1 MTSPFTR
8 AFTGPKPQEAAML
21 PGNRFFVRRLSVEG
35 EDVPGQ
41 VNLALE
47 AISPFPLEQMLV
59 GFVTSA
65 DGKQVLAYAA
75 HRRRFTAEESFAW
88 PEDCQVVPEFLALCG
103 HRPATDG
110 IVVHRSNERLTA
122 LAWKA
127 GEELPAAI
135 VVAELA
141 DTDEAGIAREAAAR
155 ADLATDT
162 PVENL
167 TGALTGA
174 IVEGDLI
181 LKGEFE
187 GSFTIP
193 KKGLD
198 DSDIRDSDFLAERR
212 KKERLNLILW
222 NAARVG
228 AAVLVLSLLFDIAG
242 FVVGLRKASLEVA
255 NEARRPLVEDIE
267 ASQGITSRILELG
280 VKRLLPM
287 EMLALVNEK
296 RPATVEFT
304 NIHCEI
310 KKAKD
315 STIAK
320 PVMTV
325 DAKTPNAGDISDF
338 LKAIQAM
345 PEVEAATNSEP
356 RVRETATTF
365 RVDITFKQAALL
377 KAAET
382 PKQCTTSSTA

>member
-1 MTSPFTR
+1 MTSLSRLFKD
-8 AFTGPKPQEAAML
+8 ANPQEAAML

-35 EDVPGQ
+35 DDIPGQ

-103 HRPATDG
+103 HRPAADG
-110 IVVHRSNERLTA
+110 IVVHRNDERLTA

-127 GEELPAAI
+127 GDALPAAI

-141 DTDEAGIAREAAAR
+141 DTDEAAIAREAATR
-155 ADLATDT
+155 ADLAAET
-162 PVENL
+162 PVENV
-167 TGALTGA
+167 TGVLAGA

-187 GSFTIP
+187 GTFTIP
-193 KKGLD
+193 QKGLD

-222 NAARVG
+222 NAARLG
-228 AAVLVLSLLFDIAG
+228 AAVLVVSLLLDIAG
-242 FVVGLRKASLEVA
+242 GVVGMRRASLEVA

-267 ASQGITSRILELG
+267 ASQAITSRILELG
-280 VKRLLPM
+280 VKRLLPI

-304 NIHCEI
+304 NIQCEI

-320 PVMTV
+320 PMMTV

-338 LKAIQAM
+338 LKAVQAM

-356 RVRETATTF
+356 RVRETSTTF
-365 RVDITFKQAALL
+365 RIEIIFKQAVLL
-377 KAAET
+377 KTAET
-382 PKQCTTSSTA
+382 PKQ

>member
-1 MTSPFTR
+1 MTSPLSRLFKD
-8 AFTGPKPQEAAML
+8 AKPQEAAML
-21 PGNRFFVRRLSVEG
+21 PGNRFFVRRLTVEG

-88 PEDCQVVPEFLALCG
+88 PEDCQVVPEFLALCA
-103 HRPATDG
+103 HRPTADA
-110 IVVHRSNERLTA
+110 IIVHRGDERLTA

-127 GEELPAAI
+127 GDELPLAI

-141 DTDEAGIAREAAAR
+141 DADEASIAREAAAR
-155 ADLATDT
+155 ADMPADVA
-162 PVENL
+162 VENV
-167 TGALTGA
+167 TGAISGS
-174 IVEGDLI
+174 IVEGDLV
-181 LKGEFE
+181 LKRE
-187 GSFTIP
+187 GNGTFTIP

-222 NAARVG
+222 NAARLG
-228 AAVLVLSLLFDIAG
+228 AAVIVVSLILDLAG
-242 FVVGLRKASLEVA
+242 MVVGMRSSSLEAA
-255 NEARRPLVEDIE
+255 NEARRPVVEDIE
-267 ASQGITSRILELG
+267 ASQAITSRILELG
-280 VKRLLPM
+280 VKRLLPI

-304 NIHCEI
+304 NIQCEL

-320 PVMTV
+320 PMMTV

-338 LKAIQAM
+338 LKAVQAM

-356 RVRETATTF
+356 RVRETSTTF
-365 RVDITFKQAALL
+365 RVEITFKQAVLL

-382 PKQCTTSSTA
+382 LKQ

>member
-1 MTSPFTR
+1 MTSLSRLFKD
-8 AFTGPKPQEAAML
+8 AKPQEAAML

-35 EDVPGQ
+35 DDIPGQ

-110 IVVHRSNERLTA
+110 IVVHRSDERLTA

-127 GEELPAAI
+127 GDELPAAI

-141 DTDEAGIAREAAAR
+141 DTDEAAIAREAATR
-155 ADLATDT
+155 ADLATET
-162 PVENL
+162 PVENV
-167 TGALTGA
+167 TGVLAGA

-187 GSFTIP
+187 GTFTIP
-193 KKGLD
+193 QKGLD

-222 NAARVG
+222 NAARLG
-228 AAVLVLSLLFDIAG
+228 AAVLVVSLLLDITG
-242 FVVGLRKASLEVA
+242 GVVGMRRASLEVA
-255 NEARRPLVEDIE
+255 NEARRPQVEDIE
-267 ASQGITSRILELG
+267 ASQAITSRILELG

-304 NIHCEI
+304 NIQCEI

-320 PVMTV
+320 PMMTV

-338 LKAIQAM
+338 LKAVQSM

-356 RVRETATTF
+356 RVRETSTTF
-365 RVDITFKQAALL
+365 RIEITFKQAVLL
-377 KAAET
+377 KTAET
-382 PKQCTTSSTA
+382 PKQ

>member
-1 MTSPFTR
+1 MTSLSRLFKD
-8 AFTGPKPQEAAML
+8 AKPQEAAML

-35 EDVPGQ
+35 DDVPGQ

-65 DGKQVLAYAA
+65 DGKQVLGYAA

-103 HRPATDG
+103 HRPAADG
-110 IVVHRSNERLTA
+110 IVVHRNDERLTA

-127 GEELPAAI
+127 GDALPAAI

-141 DTDEAGIAREAAAR
+141 DTDEAAIAREAATR
-155 ADLATDT
+155 ADLAAET
-162 PVENL
+162 PVENV
-167 TGALTGA
+167 TGVLAGA

-187 GSFTIP
+187 GTFTIP
-193 KKGLD
+193 QKGLD

-222 NAARVG
+222 NAARLG
-228 AAVLVLSLLFDIAG
+228 AAVLVVSLLLDIAG
-242 FVVGLRKASLEVA
+242 GVVGMRRTSLEVA

-267 ASQGITSRILELG
+267 ASQAITLRILELG

-304 NIHCEI
+304 NIQCEI

-320 PVMTV
+320 PMMTV

-338 LKAIQAM
+338 LKAVQAM

-356 RVRETATTF
+356 RVRETSTTF
-365 RVDITFKQAALL
+365 RIEIIFKQAVLL
-377 KAAET
+377 KTAET
-382 PKQCTTSSTA
+382 PKQ

>member
-1 MTSPFTR
+1 MTSPLSRLFKD
-8 AFTGPKPQEAAML
+8 AKPQEAAML
-21 PGNRFFVRRLSVEG
+21 PGNRFFVRRLTVEG

-103 HRPATDG
+103 HRPTTDAL
-110 IVVHRSNERLTA
+110 IVHRGDERLTA

-127 GEELPAAI
+127 GDELPLAI

-141 DTDEAGIAREAAAR
+141 DADEAGIAREAAAR
-155 ADLATDT
+155 ADLPADVA
-162 PVENL
+162 VENV
-167 TGALTGA
+167 TGAISGS
-174 IVEGDLI
+174 IVEGDLV
-181 LKGEFE
+181 LKRE
-187 GSFTIP
+187 GNGTFTIP
-193 KKGLD
+193 KNGLD

-222 NAARVG
+222 NAARLG
-228 AAVLVLSLLFDIAG
+228 AAVIVVSLILDLAG
-242 FVVGLRKASLEVA
+242 MVVGMRSSSLEAA
-255 NEARRPLVEDIE
+255 NEARRPVVEDIE
-267 ASQGITSRILELG
+267 ASQAITSRILELG
-280 VKRLLPM
+280 VKRLLPI

-304 NIHCEI
+304 NIQCEL

-320 PVMTV
+320 PMMTV

-338 LKAIQAM
+338 LKAVQAM

-356 RVRETATTF
+356 RVRETSTTF
-365 RVDITFKQAALL
+365 RIEITFKQAVLL

-382 PKQCTTSSTA
+382 PKQ

>member
-1 MTSPFTR
+1 MTSPLSRLFKD
-8 AFTGPKPQEAAML
+8 AKPQEAAML
-21 PGNRFFVRRLSVEG
+21 PGNRFFVRRLTVEG

-88 PEDCQVVPEFLALCG
+88 PEDCQVVPEFLALCA
-103 HRPATDG
+103 HRPTADA
-110 IVVHRSNERLTA
+110 IIVHRGDERLTA

-127 GEELPAAI
+127 GDELPLAI

-141 DTDEAGIAREAAAR
+141 DADEASIAREAAAR
-155 ADLATDT
+155 ADLPADVA
-162 PVENL
+162 VENV
-167 TGALTGA
+167 TGAISGS
-174 IVEGDLI
+174 IVEGDLV
-181 LKGEFE
+181 LKRE
-187 GSFTIP
+187 GNGTFTIP

-222 NAARVG
+222 NAARLG
-228 AAVLVLSLLFDIAG
+228 AAVIVVSLILDLAG
-242 FVVGLRKASLEVA
+242 MVVGMRSSSLEAA
-255 NEARRPLVEDIE
+255 NEARRPVVEDIE
-267 ASQGITSRILELG
+267 ASQAITSRILELG
-280 VKRLLPM
+280 VKRLLPI

-304 NIHCEI
+304 NIQCEL

-320 PVMTV
+320 PMMTV

-338 LKAIQAM
+338 LKAVQAM

-356 RVRETATTF
+356 RVRETSTTF
-365 RVDITFKQAALL
+365 RVEITFKQAVLL

-382 PKQCTTSSTA
+382 LKQ

>member
-1 MTSPFTR
+1 MTSPLSRLFKD
-8 AFTGPKPQEAAML
+8 AKPQEAAML
-21 PGNRFFVRRLSVEG
+21 PGNRFFVRRLTVEG

-103 HRPATDG
+103 HRPTADA
-110 IVVHRSNERLTA
+110 IIVHRGDERLTA

-127 GEELPAAI
+127 GDELPLAI

-141 DTDEAGIAREAAAR
+141 DADEAGIAREAAVR
-155 ADLATDT
+155 ADLPADVA
-162 PVENL
+162 VENV
-167 TGALTGA
+167 TGALSGS
-174 IVEGDLI
+174 IVEGDLV
-181 LKGEFE
+181 LKRE
-187 GSFTIP
+187 GNGTFTIP

-222 NAARVG
+222 NAARLG
-228 AAVLVLSLLFDIAG
+228 AAVIVVSLILDLAG
-242 FVVGLRKASLEVA
+242 MVVGMRSSSLEAA
-255 NEARRPLVEDIE
+255 NEARRPVVEDIE
-267 ASQGITSRILELG
+267 ASQAITSRILELG
-280 VKRLLPM
+280 VKRLLPI

-304 NIHCEI
+304 NIQCEL

-320 PVMTV
+320 PMMTV

-338 LKAIQAM
+338 LKAVQAM

-356 RVRETATTF
+356 RVRETSTTF
-365 RVDITFKQAALL
+365 RIEITFKQAVLL

-382 PKQCTTSSTA
+382 PKQ

>member
-1 MTSPFTR
+1 MTSPLTR
-8 AFTGPKPQEAAML
+8 LFKDAKPQEAAML
-21 PGNRFFVRRLSVEG
+21 PGNRFFVRRLAVEG

-103 HRPATDG
+103 HRPAADG
-110 IVVHRSNERLTA
+110 IVVHRGDERLTA

-127 GEELPAAI
+127 GEELPSAI

-141 DTDEAGIAREAAAR
+141 DADEAGLAREAAAR
-155 ADLATDT
+155 ADLAADV
-162 PVENL
+162 PVENV
-167 TGALTGA
+167 TGALSGA
-174 IVEGDLI
+174 LSEGSLVLKREGD
-181 LKGEFE
+181 GT
-187 GSFTIP
+187 FTIP

-198 DSDIRDSDFLAERR
+198 DSDIRDTDFLAERR
-212 KKERLNLILW
+212 KKERLNMILW

-228 AAVLVLSLLFDIAG
+228 AAVLAASLIMDVAG
-242 FVVGLRKASLEVA
+242 LVVGLRTRTLEAA
-255 NEARRPLVEDIE
+255 NDARRPVVEDIE
-267 ASQGITSRILELG
+267 ASQAITSRILELG
-280 VKRLLPM
+280 VKRLLPI

-304 NIHCEI
+304 NIHCEL
-310 KKAKD
+310 KKPKD
-315 STIAK
+315 SALTK
-320 PVMTV
+320 PMMTV
-325 DAKTPNAGDISDF
+325 DAKTPNAGDISEF
-338 LKAIQAM
+338 LKAVQAM
-345 PEVEAATNSEP
+345 PEVEAVTNSEP
-356 RVRETATTF
+356 RVRETSTTF
-365 RVDITFKQAALL
+365 RLEITFKQAALL

-382 PKQCTTSSTA
+382 TKQ

>member
-35 EDVPGQ
+35 DDVPGQ

-103 HRPATDG
+103 HRPTADG

-127 GEELPAAI
+127 GDELPAAI

-296 RPATVEFT
+296 RPSTVEFT

-382 PKQCTTSSTA
+382 PKQ

>member
-1 MTSPFTR
+1 MTSLSRLFKD
-8 AFTGPKPQEAAML
+8 AKPQEAAML

-35 EDVPGQ
+35 DDIPGQ

-103 HRPATDG
+103 HRPAADG
-110 IVVHRSNERLTA
+110 IVVHRSDERLTA

-127 GEELPAAI
+127 GDELPAAI

-141 DTDEAGIAREAAAR
+141 DTDEAAIAREAATR
-155 ADLATDT
+155 ADLAAET
-162 PVENL
+162 PVENV
-167 TGALTGA
+167 TGVLAGA

-187 GSFTIP
+187 GTFTIP
-193 KKGLD
+193 QKGLD

-222 NAARVG
+222 NAARLG
-228 AAVLVLSLLFDIAG
+228 AAVLVVSLLLDITG
-242 FVVGLRKASLEVA
+242 GVVGMRRASLEVA
-255 NEARRPLVEDIE
+255 NEARRPQVEDIE
-267 ASQGITSRILELG
+267 ASQAITSRILELG

-304 NIHCEI
+304 NIQCEI

-320 PVMTV
+320 PMMTV

-338 LKAIQAM
+338 LKAVQAM

-356 RVRETATTF
+356 RVRETSTTF
-365 RVDITFKQAALL
+365 RIEITFKQAVLL
-377 KAAET
+377 KTAET
-382 PKQCTTSSTA
+382 PKQ

>member
-35 EDVPGQ
+35 DDVPGQ

-103 HRPATDG
+103 HRPAADG
-110 IVVHRSNERLTA
+110 IVVHRNDERLTA

-127 GEELPAAI
+127 GDALPAAI

-141 DTDEAGIAREAAAR
+141 DTDEAAIAREAATR
-155 ADLATDT
+155 ADLAAET
-162 PVENL
+162 PVENV
-167 TGALTGA
+167 TGVLAGA

-187 GSFTIP
+187 GTFTIP
-193 KKGLD
+193 QKGLD

-222 NAARVG
+222 NAARLG
-228 AAVLVLSLLFDIAG
+228 AAVLVVSLLLDIAG
-242 FVVGLRKASLEVA
+242 GVVGMRRASLEVA

-267 ASQGITSRILELG
+267 ASQAITSRILELG
-280 VKRLLPM
+280 VKRLLPI

-304 NIHCEI
+304 NIQCEI

-320 PVMTV
+320 PMMTV

-338 LKAIQAM
+338 LKAVQAM

-356 RVRETATTF
+356 RVRETSTTF
-365 RVDITFKQAALL
+365 RIEIIFKQAVLL
-377 KAAET
+377 KTAET
-382 PKQCTTSSTA
+382 PKQ

>member
-1 MTSPFTR
+1 MTSPLSRLFKD
-8 AFTGPKPQEAAML
+8 AKPQEAAML

-103 HRPATDG
+103 HRPAADG
-110 IVVHRSNERLTA
+110 IVVHRGDERLTA

-141 DTDEAGIAREAAAR
+141 DADEAGIAREAAAR
-155 ADLATDT
+155 ADLAAD
-162 PVENL
+162 VAIENV
-167 TGALTGA
+167 TGALAGA
-174 IVEGDLI
+174 IVEGDLV
-181 LKGEFE
+181 LKGEFA
-187 GSFTIP
+187 GTFVIP

-212 KKERLNLILW
+212 KKERLNLVLW
-222 NAARVG
+222 NAARAG
-228 AAVLVLSLLFDIAG
+228 AAVLVLSLLLDIG
-242 FVVGLRKASLEVA
+242 GVVVGMRSHSLEVA

-267 ASQGITSRILELG
+267 ASQAITSRILELG
-280 VKRLLPM
+280 VKRLLPI

-315 STIAK
+315 SAIAK
-320 PVMTV
+320 PMMTV

-338 LKAIQAM
+338 LKGVQSM
-345 PEVEAATNSEP
+345 PEVEAVTNSEP
-356 RVRETATTF
+356 RVRETSTTF
-365 RVDITFKQAALL
+365 RLEITFKQAALL

-382 PKQCTTSSTA
+382 IKQ

>member
-21 PGNRFFVRRLSVEG
+21 PGNRFFVRRLAVEG

-59 GFVTSA
+59 GFVTAA

-103 HRPATDG
+103 HRPAAGG
-110 IVVHRSNERLTA
+110 IVVHRGEERLTA

-141 DTDEAGIAREAAAR
+141 DADEAGLAREAAAR
-155 ADLATDT
+155 ADLAADS

-167 TGALTGA
+167 TGALTGSL
-174 IVEGDLI
+174 VEGDLI
-181 LKGEFE
+181 LKGEYE
-187 GSFTIP
+187 GTFTIP

-222 NAARVG
+222 NVARAGV
-228 AAVLVLSLLFDIAG
+228 AVLVLSLLLDIAG
-242 FVVGLRKASLEVA
+242 FVVGLRSHALEVA
-255 NEARRPLVEDIE
+255 NEGRQPLVDDIE
-267 ASQGITSRILELG
+267 ESQKITDRILELG

-304 NIHCEI
+304 NVHCEV
-310 KKAKD
+310 KKLKD
-315 STIAK
+315 SVLTK

-325 DAKTPNAGDISDF
+325 DARTPNAGDISDF
-338 LKAIQAM
+338 LKAVQAM
-345 PEVEAATNSEP
+345 PEVEAVTNTEP
-356 RVRETATTF
+356 RVRDTSTTF
-365 RVDITFKQAALL
+365 RLEITFKQAALL

-382 PKQCTTSSTA
+382 PKQ

>member
-1 MTSPFTR
+1 MTSPLSRLFKD
-8 AFTGPKPQEAAML
+8 AKPQEAAML
-21 PGNRFFVRRLSVEG
+21 PGNRFFVRRLTVEG

-65 DGKQVLAYAA
+65 DGKQALAYAA

-103 HRPATDG
+103 HRPAAGG
-110 IVVHRSNERLTA
+110 IVVHRGDERLTA

-127 GEELPAAI
+127 GDELPAAI

-141 DTDEAGIAREAAAR
+141 DADEAGIAREAAAR
-155 ADLATDT
+155 ADLAADT
-162 PVENL
+162 PVENV
-167 TGALTGA
+167 TGALAGA
-174 IVEGDLI
+174 IVEGDLV

-187 GSFTIP
+187 GTFTIP

-212 KKERLNLILW
+212 KKERLNMILW
-222 NAARVG
+222 NVARLG
-228 AAVLVLSLLFDIAG
+228 AAVLVVSLLLDIAG
-242 FVVGLRKASLEVA
+242 LVVGMRSRSLEAA

-267 ASQGITSRILELG
+267 ASQAITSRILELG

-315 STIAK
+315 STLAK
-320 PVMTV
+320 PMMTV

-338 LKAIQAM
+338 LKAVQAM
-345 PEVEAATNSEP
+345 PEVEAVTNSEP
-356 RVRETATTF
+356 RVRETSTTF
-365 RVDITFKQAALL
+365 RLEITFKQAALL

-382 PKQCTTSSTA
+382 IKQ

>member
-1 MTSPFTR
+1 MKSPLSRFFKE
-8 AFTGPKPQEAAML
+8 AKPQEAAML
-21 PGNRFFVRRLSVEG
+21 PGNRFFVRRLAVEG

-65 DGKQVLAYAA
+65 DGKFALAYAA

-88 PEDCQVVPEFLALCG
+88 PEDCQVVPEFLALAG
-103 HRPATDG
+103 HRPAADG
-110 IVVHRSNERLTA
+110 VVVHRGDERLTA
-122 LAWKA
+122 LAWKG

-141 DTDEAGIAREAAAR
+141 DADEAGLAREAATR
-155 ADLATDT
+155 AGLAADA
-162 PVENL
+162 PLESL
-167 TGALTGA
+167 TGPLTGSL
-174 IVEGDLI
+174 VEGDLV
-181 LKGEFE
+181 LKRE
-187 GSFTIP
+187 GDAAFVIP

-222 NAARVG
+222 NAARAGV
-228 AAVLVLSLLFDIAG
+228 AVLVLSLLLDVAG
-242 FVVGLRKASLEVA
+242 LVVGMRSRSLEAA

-267 ASQGITSRILELG
+267 ASQAITSRILELG
-280 VKRLLPM
+280 VKRLLPV

-304 NIHCEI
+304 HILCEL
-310 KKAKD
+310 KKPKD
-315 STIAK
+315 SALTK
-320 PVMTV
+320 PMMTV
-325 DAKTPNAGDISDF
+325 DARTPNAGDISDF
-338 LKAIQAM
+338 LKAVQAM
-345 PEVEAATNSEP
+345 PEVESVTNSEP
-356 RVRETATTF
+356 RVRETSTTF
-365 RVDITFKQAALL
+365 RLEITFKQPALL

-382 PKQCTTSSTA
+382 PKQ

>member
-1 MTSPFTR
+1 MTSLSRLFKD
-8 AFTGPKPQEAAML
+8 AKPQEAAML

-35 EDVPGQ
+35 DDVPGQ

-103 HRPATDG
+103 HRPAADG
-110 IVVHRSNERLTA
+110 IVVHRSDERLTA

-127 GEELPAAI
+127 GDELPAAI

-141 DTDEAGIAREAAAR
+141 DTDEAAIAREAATR
-155 ADLATDT
+155 ADLAAET
-162 PVENL
+162 PVENV
-167 TGALTGA
+167 TGGLAGA

-187 GSFTIP
+187 GTFTIP
-193 KKGLD
+193 QKGLD

-222 NAARVG
+222 NAARLG
-228 AAVLVLSLLFDIAG
+228 AAVLVVSLLLDITG
-242 FVVGLRKASLEVA
+242 GVVGMRRASLEVA
-255 NEARRPLVEDIE
+255 NEARRPQVEDIE
-267 ASQGITSRILELG
+267 ASQAITSRILELG

-304 NIHCEI
+304 NIQCEI

-320 PVMTV
+320 PMMTV

-338 LKAIQAM
+338 LKAVQSM

-356 RVRETATTF
+356 RVRETSTTF
-365 RVDITFKQAALL
+365 RIEITFKQAVLL
-377 KAAET
+377 KTAET
-382 PKQCTTSSTA
+382 PKQ

>member
-1 MTSPFTR
+1 MTSLSRLFKD
-8 AFTGPKPQEAAML
+8 AKPQEAAML

-35 EDVPGQ
+35 DDIPGQ

-103 HRPATDG
+103 HRPAADG
-110 IVVHRSNERLTA
+110 IVVHRSDERLTA

-127 GEELPAAI
+127 GDELPAAI

-141 DTDEAGIAREAAAR
+141 DTDEAAIAREAATR
-155 ADLATDT
+155 ADLAAET
-162 PVENL
+162 PVENV
-167 TGALTGA
+167 TGVLAGA

-187 GSFTIP
+187 GTFTIP
-193 KKGLD
+193 QKGLD

-222 NAARVG
+222 NAARLG
-228 AAVLVLSLLFDIAG
+228 AAVLVVSLLLDITG
-242 FVVGLRKASLEVA
+242 GVVGMRRASLEVA
-255 NEARRPLVEDIE
+255 NEARRPQVEDIE
-267 ASQGITSRILELG
+267 ASQAITSRILELG

-304 NIHCEI
+304 NIQCEI

-320 PVMTV
+320 PMMTV

-338 LKAIQAM
+338 LKAVQSM

-356 RVRETATTF
+356 RVRETSTTF
-365 RVDITFKQAALL
+365 RIEITFKQAVLL
-377 KAAET
+377 KTAET
-382 PKQCTTSSTA
+382 PKQ

>member
-1 MTSPFTR
+1 MTSLSRLFKD
-8 AFTGPKPQEAAML
+8 AKPQEAAML

-103 HRPATDG
+103 HRPAADG
-110 IVVHRSNERLTA
+110 IVVHRNDERLTA

-127 GEELPAAI
+127 GDALPAAI

-141 DTDEAGIAREAAAR
+141 DTDEAAIAREAATR
-155 ADLATDT
+155 ADLAAET
-162 PVENL
+162 PVENV
-167 TGALTGA
+167 TGVLAGA

-187 GSFTIP
+187 GTFTIP
-193 KKGLD
+193 QKGLD

-222 NAARVG
+222 NAARLG
-228 AAVLVLSLLFDIAG
+228 AAVLVVSLLLDIAG
-242 FVVGLRKASLEVA
+242 GVVGMRRASLEVA

-267 ASQGITSRILELG
+267 ASQAITSRILELG
-280 VKRLLPM
+280 VKRLLPI

-304 NIHCEI
+304 NIQCEI

-320 PVMTV
+320 PMMTV

-338 LKAIQAM
+338 LKAVQAM

-356 RVRETATTF
+356 RVRETSTTF
-365 RVDITFKQAALL
+365 RLEIIFKQAVLL
-377 KAAET
+377 KTAET
-382 PKQCTTSSTA
+382 PKQ

>member
-1 MTSPFTR
+1 MTSPLSRLFKD
-8 AFTGPKPQEAAML
+8 AKPQEAAML
-21 PGNRFFVRRLSVEG
+21 PGNRFFVRRLTVEG
-35 EDVPGQ
+35 EDFPGQ

-103 HRPATDG
+103 HRPTADA
-110 IVVHRSNERLTA
+110 IIVHRGDERLTA

-127 GEELPAAI
+127 GDELPLAI

-141 DTDEAGIAREAAAR
+141 DADEAGIAREAAAR
-155 ADLATDT
+155 ADLPADVA
-162 PVENL
+162 VENV
-167 TGALTGA
+167 TGAISGS
-174 IVEGDLI
+174 IVEGDLV
-181 LKGEFE
+181 LKRE
-187 GSFTIP
+187 GNGTFTIP
-193 KKGLD
+193 KNGLD

-222 NAARVG
+222 NAARLG
-228 AAVLVLSLLFDIAG
+228 AAVIVVSLILDLAG
-242 FVVGLRKASLEVA
+242 MVVGMRSSSLEAA
-255 NEARRPLVEDIE
+255 NEARRPVVEDIE
-267 ASQGITSRILELG
+267 ASQAITSRILELG
-280 VKRLLPM
+280 VKRLLPI

-304 NIHCEI
+304 NIQCEL

-320 PVMTV
+320 PMMTV

-338 LKAIQAM
+338 LKAVQAM

-356 RVRETATTF
+356 RVRETSTTF
-365 RVDITFKQAALL
+365 RIEITFKQAVLL

-382 PKQCTTSSTA
+382 LKQ

>member
-1 MTSPFTR
+1 MTSPLSRLFKD
-8 AFTGPKPQEAAML
+8 AKPQEAAML
-21 PGNRFFVRRLSVEG
+21 PGNRFFVRRLAVEG

-103 HRPATDG
+103 HRPAADG
-110 IVVHRSNERLTA
+110 VVTHRGEERLTA

-141 DTDEAGIAREAAAR
+141 DADEAGLAREAAAR
-155 ADLATDT
+155 ADLAADV
-162 PVENL
+162 PVESL
-167 TGALTGA
+167 AGALSGA
-174 IVEGDLI
+174 LVEGNLV
-181 LKGEFE
+181 LKGEFD
-187 GSFTIP
+187 GTFTIP

-212 KKERLNLILW
+212 KKERLNLLLW

-228 AAVLVLSLLFDIAG
+228 AAVLVLSLLLDIGG
-242 FVVGLRKASLEVA
+242 FVVGMRSHALEVA
-255 NEARRPLVEDIE
+255 NETRQPLVEDIE
-267 ASQGITSRILELG
+267 ESQKITDRILELG

-304 NIHCEI
+304 NIHCEV
-310 KKAKD
+310 KKLKD
-315 STIAK
+315 SVLTK
-320 PVMTV
+320 PMMTV
-325 DAKTPNAGDISDF
+325 DARTPNAGDISDF
-338 LKAIQAM
+338 LKAVQAM
-345 PEVEAATNSEP
+345 PEVEAVTNSEP
-356 RVRETATTF
+356 RVRETSTTF
-365 RVDITFKQAALL
+365 RLEITFKQALLL

-382 PKQCTTSSTA
+382 PKQ

>member
-1 MTSPFTR
+1 MTSLSRLFKD
-8 AFTGPKPQEAAML
+8 AKPQEAAML

-35 EDVPGQ
+35 DDIPGQ

-103 HRPATDG
+103 HRPAADG
-110 IVVHRSNERLTA
+110 IVVHRSDERLTA

-127 GEELPAAI
+127 GDELPAAI

-141 DTDEAGIAREAAAR
+141 DTDEAAIAREAATR
-155 ADLATDT
+155 ADLATET
-162 PVENL
+162 PVENV
-167 TGALTGA
+167 TGGLAGA

-187 GSFTIP
+187 GTFTIP
-193 KKGLD
+193 QKGLD

-222 NAARVG
+222 NAARLG
-228 AAVLVLSLLFDIAG
+228 AAVLVVSLLLDITG
-242 FVVGLRKASLEVA
+242 SVVGMRRASLEVA
-255 NEARRPLVEDIE
+255 NEARRPQVEDIE
-267 ASQGITSRILELG
+267 ASQAITSRILELG

-304 NIHCEI
+304 NIQCEI

-320 PVMTV
+320 PMMTV

-338 LKAIQAM
+338 LKAVQSM

-356 RVRETATTF
+356 RVRETSTTF
-365 RVDITFKQAALL
+365 RIEITFKQAVLL
-377 KAAET
+377 KTAET
-382 PKQCTTSSTA
+382 PKQ

>member
-1 MTSPFTR
+1 MTSPLTR

-21 PGNRFFVRRLSVEG
+21 PGNRFFVRRLAVEG

-103 HRPATDG
+103 HRPAAGG
-110 IVVHRSNERLTA
+110 IVVHRGEERLTA

-141 DTDEAGIAREAAAR
+141 DADEAGLAREAAAR
-155 ADLATDT
+155 ADLAADS

-167 TGALTGA
+167 TGALSGA
-174 IVEGDLI
+174 IVEGNLI

-187 GSFTIP
+187 GTFTIP

-222 NAARVG
+222 NVARAGV
-228 AAVLVLSLLFDIAG
+228 AVLVLSLLLDIAG
-242 FVVGLRKASLEVA
+242 FVVGLRSHALEVA
-255 NEARRPLVEDIE
+255 NEARQPLVEDIE
-267 ASQGITSRILELG
+267 ESQKITDRILELG

-304 NIHCEI
+304 NVHCEV
-310 KKAKD
+310 KKLKD
-315 STIAK
+315 SVLTK

-325 DAKTPNAGDISDF
+325 DARTPNAGDISDF
-338 LKAIQAM
+338 LKAVQAM
-345 PEVEAATNSEP
+345 PEVEAVTNTEP
-356 RVRETATTF
+356 RVRDTSTTF
-365 RVDITFKQAALL
+365 RLEITFKQAALL

-382 PKQCTTSSTA
+382 PKQ

>member
-1 MTSPFTR
+1 MTSPLSRLFKD
-8 AFTGPKPQEAAML
+8 AKPQEAAML
-21 PGNRFFVRRLSVEG
+21 PGNRFFVRRLTVEG

-103 HRPATDG
+103 HRPTADA
-110 IVVHRSNERLTA
+110 IIVHRGDERLTA

-127 GEELPAAI
+127 GDELPLAI

-141 DTDEAGIAREAAAR
+141 DADEAGIAREAAAR
-155 ADLATDT
+155 ADLPADVA
-162 PVENL
+162 VENV
-167 TGALTGA
+167 TGALSGS
-174 IVEGDLI
+174 IVEGDLV
-181 LKGEFE
+181 LKRE
-187 GSFTIP
+187 GNGTFTIP

-222 NAARVG
+222 NAARLG
-228 AAVLVLSLLFDIAG
+228 AAVIVVSLILDLAG
-242 FVVGLRKASLEVA
+242 MVVGMRSSSLEAA
-255 NEARRPLVEDIE
+255 NEARRPVVEDIE
-267 ASQGITSRILELG
+267 ASQAITSRILELG
-280 VKRLLPM
+280 VKRLLPI

-304 NIHCEI
+304 NIQCEL

-315 STIAK
+315 SSIAK
-320 PVMTV
+320 PMMTV

-338 LKAIQAM
+338 LKAVQAM

-356 RVRETATTF
+356 RVRETSTTF
-365 RVDITFKQAALL
+365 RIEITFKQAVLL

-382 PKQCTTSSTA
+382 PKQ

>member
-1 MTSPFTR
+1 MTSPLTR
-8 AFTGPKPQEAAML
+8 AFTGPKPQEAEML
-21 PGNRFFVRRLSVEG
+21 PGNRFFVRRLAVEG

-103 HRPATDG
+103 HRPAAGG
-110 IVVHRSNERLTA
+110 IVVHRGEERLTA

-141 DTDEAGIAREAAAR
+141 DADEAGLAREAAAR
-155 ADLATDT
+155 ADLAADS

-167 TGALTGA
+167 TGALSGSL
-174 IVEGDLI
+174 VEGDLI
-181 LKGEFE
+181 LKGEYE
-187 GSFTIP
+187 GTFTIP

-222 NAARVG
+222 NVARVG
-228 AAVLVLSLLFDIAG
+228 VAVLVLSLLLDIAG
-242 FVVGLRKASLEVA
+242 FVVGLRSHALEVA
-255 NEARRPLVEDIE
+255 NEGRQPLVEDIE
-267 ASQGITSRILELG
+267 ESQKITDRILELG

-304 NIHCEI
+304 NVHCEV
-310 KKAKD
+310 KKLKD
-315 STIAK
+315 SVLTK
-320 PVMTV
+320 PIMTV
-325 DAKTPNAGDISDF
+325 DARTPNAGDISDF
-338 LKAIQAM
+338 LKAVQAM
-345 PEVEAATNSEP
+345 PEVEAVTNTEP
-356 RVRETATTF
+356 RVRDTSTTF
-365 RVDITFKQAALL
+365 RLEITFKQAALL

-382 PKQCTTSSTA
+382 PKQ

>member
-1 MTSPFTR
+1 MTSLSRLFKD
-8 AFTGPKPQEAAML
+8 AKPQEAAML

-35 EDVPGQ
+35 DDIPGQ

-103 HRPATDG
+103 HRPAADG
-110 IVVHRSNERLTA
+110 IVVHRSDERLTA

-127 GEELPAAI
+127 GDELPAAI

-141 DTDEAGIAREAAAR
+141 DTDEAAIAREAATR
-155 ADLATDT
+155 ADLATET
-162 PVENL
+162 PVENV
-167 TGALTGA
+167 TGGLAGA

-187 GSFTIP
+187 GTFTIP
-193 KKGLD
+193 QKGLD

-228 AAVLVLSLLFDIAG
+228 AAVLVVSLLLDIAG
-242 FVVGLRKASLEVA
+242 GVVGMRRASLEVA

-267 ASQGITSRILELG
+267 ASQAITSRILELG

-304 NIHCEI
+304 NIQCEI

-320 PVMTV
+320 PMMTV

-338 LKAIQAM
+338 LKAVQAM

-356 RVRETATTF
+356 RVRDTSTTF
-365 RVDITFKQAALL
+365 RIEITFKQAVLL
-377 KAAET
+377 KTAET
-382 PKQCTTSSTA
+382 PKQ

>member
-1 MTSPFTR
+1 MTSPLSRLFKD
-8 AFTGPKPQEAAML
+8 AKPQEAAML
-21 PGNRFFVRRLSVEG
+21 PGNRFFVRRLTVEG

-103 HRPATDG
+103 HRPTADA
-110 IVVHRSNERLTA
+110 IIVHRGDERLTA

-127 GEELPAAI
+127 GDELPLAI

-141 DTDEAGIAREAAAR
+141 DADEAGIAREAAAR
-155 ADLATDT
+155 ADLPADVA
-162 PVENL
+162 VENV
-167 TGALTGA
+167 TGALSGS
-174 IVEGDLI
+174 IVEGDLV
-181 LKGEFE
+181 LKRE
-187 GSFTIP
+187 GNGTFTIP
-193 KKGLD
+193 KNGLD

-222 NAARVG
+222 NAARLG
-228 AAVLVLSLLFDIAG
+228 AAVIVVSLILDLAG
-242 FVVGLRKASLEVA
+242 MVVGMRSSSLEAA
-255 NEARRPLVEDIE
+255 NEARRPVVEDIE
-267 ASQGITSRILELG
+267 ASQAITSRILELG
-280 VKRLLPM
+280 VKRLLPI

-304 NIHCEI
+304 NIQCEL

-320 PVMTV
+320 PMMTV

-338 LKAIQAM
+338 LKAVQAM

-356 RVRETATTF
+356 RVRETSTTF
-365 RVDITFKQAALL
+365 RVEITFKQAVLL

-382 PKQCTTSSTA
+382 LKQ

>member
-1 MTSPFTR
+1 MTSLSRLFKD
-8 AFTGPKPQEAAML
+8 AKPQEAAML

-35 EDVPGQ
+35 DDIPGQ

-47 AISPFPLEQMLV
+47 AISPFPLEQMLI

-103 HRPATDG
+103 HRPAADG
-110 IVVHRSNERLTA
+110 IVVHRSDERLTA

-127 GEELPAAI
+127 GDELPAAI

-141 DTDEAGIAREAAAR
+141 DTDEAAIAREAATR
-155 ADLATDT
+155 ADLAAET
-162 PVENL
+162 PVENV
-167 TGALTGA
+167 TGGLAGA

-187 GSFTIP
+187 GMFTIP

-212 KKERLNLILW
+212 KKERLNLMLW
-222 NAARVG
+222 NAARAG
-228 AAVLVLSLLFDIAG
+228 AAVLVVSLLLDIAG
-242 FVVGLRKASLEVA
+242 GVVGMRRASLEVA
-255 NEARRPLVEDIE
+255 NEARRPQVEDIE
-267 ASQGITSRILELG
+267 ASQAITSRILELG

-304 NIHCEI
+304 NIQCEI

-320 PVMTV
+320 PMMTV

-338 LKAIQAM
+338 LKAVQAM

-356 RVRETATTF
+356 RVRETSTTF
-365 RVDITFKQAALL
+365 RIEIIFKQAVLL
-377 KAAET
+377 KTAET
-382 PKQCTTSSTA
+382 PKQ

>member
-8 AFTGPKPQEAAML
+8 LFKDAKPQEAAML
-21 PGNRFFVRRLSVEG
+21 PGNRFFVRRLAVEG

-59 GFVTSA
+59 GFVTST

-103 HRPATDG
+103 HRPAADG
-110 IVVHRSNERLTA
+110 VVVHRGDERLTA

-141 DTDEAGIAREAAAR
+141 DADEAGIGREAAVR
-155 ADLATDT
+155 AGLAADA
-162 PVENL
+162 PVENV
-167 TGALTGA
+167 TGALSGA
-174 IVEGDLI
+174 LAEGNLVLKREGD
-181 LKGEFE
+181 GT
-187 GSFTIP
+187 FTIP

-212 KKERLNLILW
+212 KKERLNLLLW
-222 NAARVG
+222 NAARLG
-228 AAVLVLSLLFDIAG
+228 AAVLAAALVMDVAG
-242 FVVGLRKASLEVA
+242 LIVGMRTRSLEAA
-255 NEARRPLVEDIE
+255 NDARRPLVEDIE
-267 ASQGITSRILELG
+267 ASQAITSRILELG
-280 VKRLLPM
+280 VKRLLPI

-304 NIHCEI
+304 NIHCEL
-310 KKAKD
+310 KKPKD
-315 STIAK
+315 STLTK

-338 LKAIQAM
+338 LKAVQAM
-345 PEVEAATNSEP
+345 PEVEAVTNSEP
-356 RVRETATTF
+356 RVRETSTTF
-365 RVDITFKQAALL
+365 RLEITFKQAALL

-382 PKQCTTSSTA
+382 IKQ